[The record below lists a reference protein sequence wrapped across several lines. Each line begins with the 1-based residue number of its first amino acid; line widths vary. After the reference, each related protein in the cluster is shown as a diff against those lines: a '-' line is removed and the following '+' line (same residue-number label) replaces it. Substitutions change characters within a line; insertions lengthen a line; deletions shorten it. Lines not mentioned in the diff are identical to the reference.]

1 MTKSTSDKPAAAGIK
16 KAVLAYSGGLD
27 TSVILPWLR
36 ENYGCEVICY
46 AADLGQGVE
55 LEGVREKA
63 KRCGAKAIV
72 VEDLRKTFV
81 EDYLWRMLKAGAVYE
96 HEYLLGTSIAR
107 PLIAARQVATARKF
121 GADALA
127 HGATGKG
134 NDQVRFEL
142 TYQALA
148 PDLKVIVPW
157 RDPRWTLTS
166 REAAIDY
173 AKAHNVPIR
182 QTKKRIYS
190 EDGNLWHLS
199 HEGAEL
205 EDPWNEPKDQV
216 FTISSTIEKAPVK
229 AEYVTIGFVRGVP
242 VAVDGKKLDG
252 VAIMQKLNALGGK
265 HGVGHV
271 DMVENRLVGIKSR
284 GVYETP
290 GGAILYRAHRMLE
303 SICLERD
310 LMHYKQQVALRYSEL
325 VYYGQWFHP
334 LREALDAFIDKT
346 QQTVTGTARVKL
358 YKGNIV
364 PAGVMSP
371 HSLYS
376 EGLASFTMGREY
388 NPADAGGFI
397 RCFGLPMKVYAQ
409 AQGAGKKGKKGKKW

>member
-1 MTKSTSDKPAAAGIK
+1 MAKSKSTQPKSGQVK
-16 KAVLAYSGGLD
+16 KVVLAYSGGLD

-63 KRCGAKAIV
+63 KSCGAKRIV

-81 EDYLWRMLKAGAVYE
+81 EDYLWKMLKAGAVYE
-96 HEYLLGTSIAR
+96 NEYLLGTSIAR
-107 PLIAARQVATARKF
+107 PLIAARQVAAARKF

-148 PDLKVIVPW
+148 PDLKVIAPW

-166 REAAIDY
+166 REAALDY
-173 AKAHNVPIR
+173 AKAHNVPVR
-182 QTKKRIYS
+182 QTKKKIYS

-205 EDPWNEPKDQV
+205 ESPRNAPKDQV
-216 FTISSTIEKAPVK
+216 FTFSRPVEKAPSK
-229 AEYVTIGFVRGVP
+229 PGRVTVDFLKGVP
-242 VAVDGKKLDG
+242 VAVNGKKLGG
-252 VAIMQKLNALGGK
+252 VAIMEKLNALGGK
-265 HGVGHV
+265 HAVGQV
-271 DMVENRLVGIKSR
+271 DLVENRLVGMKSR
-284 GVYETP
+284 GIYETP
-290 GGAILYRAHRMLE
+290 GGSILYKAHQLLE
-303 SICLERD
+303 SICLERE
-310 LMHYKQQVALRYSEL
+310 LMHYKQQVALKYAEL

-346 QQTVTGTARVKL
+346 QECVTGTVRLKL
-358 YKGNIV
+358 YKGNII
-364 PAGVMSP
+364 PAGVKSP

-376 EGLASFTMGREY
+376 EGLASFTMGAEY
-388 NPADAGGFI
+388 DPAASGGFI
-397 RCFGLPMKVYAQ
+397 RCFGLPMKVHSMV
-409 AQGAGKKGKKGKKW
+409 QGAGSRRRSNK